1 MQTSVRFQSKV
12 MAVFALH
19 LWCHLWQTFRTESLS
34 KITNR
39 LEIIVDFL
47 YNFPLSRNTRF
58 LISGQVFNQ
67 SLWKLVQMEN
77 DSFKRLKLQSFFKIL
92 CERCETAA
100 HVWRHFPP
108 KVLQNSFKVIYCNQ
122 TIRETSTIP
131 AIDIF
136 KWTNPSIEG

>member
-1 MQTSVRFQSKV
+1 MQTSVKCKSKV
-12 MAVFALH
+12 RAVFAFH
-19 LWCHLWQTFRTESLS
+19 LWCHLWQTFRTA
-34 KITNR
+34 
-39 LEIIVDFL
+39 VDFL
-47 YNFPLSRNTRF
+47 HNFSLSRNTRF

-77 DSFKRLKLQSFFKIL
+77 ASFKRLKLQSFFKIL

-100 HVWRHFPP
+100 DVWRHFPP
-108 KVLQNSFKVIYCNQ
+108 KVIQNSFKVIYCNQ

>member
-1 MQTSVRFQSKV
+1 MQTSVKCKSKV
-12 MAVFALH
+12 RAVFAFH
-19 LWCHLWQTFRTESLS
+19 LWCHLWQTFRTA
-34 KITNR
+34 
-39 LEIIVDFL
+39 VDFL
-47 YNFPLSRNTRF
+47 HNFSLSRNTRF

-77 DSFKRLKLQSFFKIL
+77 ASFKRLKLQSFFKIL

>member
-1 MQTSVRFQSKV
+1 MRTSVKFRTKV
-12 MAVFALH
+12 MAVFAFH
-19 LWCHLWQTFRTESLS
+19 LWCHLWQTFRTA
-34 KITNR
+34 
-39 LEIIVDFL
+39 VDFL
-47 YNFPLSRNTRF
+47 YNFSLSRNTRF

-77 DSFKRLKLQSFFKIL
+77 ASFKRLKLQSFFKIL

-100 HVWRHFPP
+100 DVWRHFPP
-108 KVLQNSFKVIYCNQ
+108 KVIQNSFKVIYCNQ